1 MEVIDADA
9 RVNLRQALLGIAQAI
24 DAVELEAP
32 YHGYHVAYIA
42 YRCAV
47 FMGWDEEQAQ
57 LAFSIGLL
65 HDCGGAQSRNLLP
78 LFPQCLTGSF
88 SRHCEKGYTFLKECQ
103 PLSCFATP
111 VLYHHTMWQELK
123 DLNISETD
131 KQLSAIIFLANR
143 FDHLVR
149 KSRKDAFGNL
159 FPESKQK
166 ICEELQGQAGN
177 VFEPNMVENLT
188 QLASRDDF
196 WFAMKPNYIEQ
207 MYFDMQPVPF
217 FSGRI
222 GLEGTI
228 AIAEFFAKIVDAK
241 SSFTFQHSLKVAE
254 LAQFIAKD
262 LGYSPKTQRMLYLAG
277 LIHDIGK
284 LHTPDSILHKPGKL
298 TDEEY
303 NCIKRHATD
312 TRFLLQN
319 VFCSQQVLEWAS
331 NHHERLDGSGYPLG
345 KFAYQLDRPSRIIAV
360 SDVFQALTQSRPYRP
375 GMPLYQALEIVRGL
389 VDSNQLDREIFG
401 CLERNA
407 HYCYK
412 LSIGDDADDAQRVQG
427 LTVGENYH

>member
-1 MEVIDADA
+1 MDLKDADA

-32 YHGYHVAYIA
+32 YHGYNVAYIA

-65 HDCGGAQSRNLLP
+65 HDCGGAQSSNLLP
-78 LFPQCLTGSF
+78 LFSQCVTGSF
-88 SRHCEKGYTFLKECQ
+88 SRHCEKGYSILKECQ

-111 VLYHHTMWQELK
+111 ILYHHTPWQELK
-123 DLNISETD
+123 DLELTDTD

-143 FDHLVR
+143 FEHLVR
-149 KSRKDAFGNL
+149 KSRTDAFGNL
-159 FPESKQK
+159 LPESKAS
-166 ICEELQGQAGN
+166 ICTELQRISGS
-177 VFEPNMVENLT
+177 VLEPNMVEHLIK
-188 QLASRDDF
+188 LVAKDDF
-196 WFAMKPNYIEQ
+196 WFAMKPKYIED
-207 MYFDMQPVPF
+207 MYFSMQPVPF

-222 GLEGTI
+222 GIEGTI
-228 AIAEFFAKIVDAK
+228 AIAEFIAKIVDAK
-241 SSFTFQHSLKVAE
+241 SSFTFQHSLKVAQ

-262 LGYSPKTQRMLYLAG
+262 LGYSPKGQKMLYLAG

-298 TDEEY
+298 TKEEY

-312 TRFLLQN
+312 SRFILQSI
-319 VFCSQQVLEWAS
+319 FRSKRVLDWAS

-345 KFAYQLDRPSRIIAV
+345 KTAEELDRPSRIIAV

-375 GMPLYQALEIVRGL
+375 GMPLEQALEL
-389 VDSNQLDREIFG
+389 VKEMVDNNQLDSEIFK
-401 CLERNA
+401 CLKRNA
-407 HYCYK
+407 QSCYE
-412 LSIGDDADDAQRVQG
+412 LSIGENSENVEYVER
-427 LTVGENYH
+427 LTVGEN